1 MEIVTTLEQT
11 VEQLKNE
18 LETLGRRLADLEKN
32 AVKKSIKRDKP
43 VNIKAFHKAIDDS
56 MNGDRKAL
64 EKYGEH
70 YSYPT

>member
-1 MEIVTTLEQT
+1 MSLQESLQQMKT
-11 VEQLKNE
+11 E
-18 LETLGRRLADLEKN
+18 LNNLGRRLAALEN
-32 AVKKSIKRDKP
+32 NTVKKSLKKDKP

>member
-1 MEIVTTLEQT
+1 MTTEEKIKRLT
-11 VEQLKNE
+11 DRIEQLENRIAY
-18 LETLGRRLADLEKN
+18 LEGRREKAAKN
-32 AVKKSIKRDKP
+32 GKP
-43 VNIKAFHKAIDDS
+43 VNRIAYDKALDDW